1 MLRCFYTNHCQY
13 IIDGLA
19 RCAAQNQTCV
29 THFVLCFLD
38 AARIVEAM
46 ELRTQGNGVLV
57 QAARVLCTA

>member
-19 RCAAQNQTCV
+19 RGAAQNQTCV

-46 ELRTQGNGVLV
+46 ELRK
-57 QAARVLCTA
+57 